1 VPSSTKVLHADA
13 WGWRL
18 GIGYASRT
26 ETIQFTNVNRDLMA
40 FPSKFTNKYPSCNE
54 FKDGIMINGD
64 LKIKQFIY
72 D

>member
-1 VPSSTKVLHADA
+1 
-13 WGWRL
+13 
-18 GIGYASRT
+18 
-26 ETIQFTNVNRDLMA
+26 MA